1 MKRILIS
8 QNETNNNTDYVLE
21 NGILI
26 EDKAVVDD
34 LHHEVNNSYLDAE
47 MIYQNGDLRVKKIDN
62 KIIIQSYYADTDVA
76 GRRIFYMFYIDDFK
90 SITPEDIVEYLKKD
104 SEMLSRSID
113 VEDEVRLRGN
123 LKRVLSEL
131 EDLISKILENKRVIA
146 IAFIIFL
153 GLLGLYLLTN
163 K

>member
-1 MKRILIS
+1 
-8 QNETNNNTDYVLE
+8 
-21 NGILI
+21 
-26 EDKAVVDD
+26 
-34 LHHEVNNSYLDAE
+34 LHYEVANSYLNAE

-62 KIIIQSYYADTDVA
+62 KIIIQSYYTDTDVA

-113 VEDEVRLRGN
+113 AEDEAKLREN

-131 EDLISKILENKRVIA
+131 EDLISKILENRRAIA
-146 IAFIIFL
+146 VAFIIFL

>member
-21 NGILI
+21 NGKLI
-26 EDKAVVDD
+26 DDKGIGSD
-34 LHHEVNNSYLDAE
+34 LHYEVANSYLNAE

-62 KIIIQSYYADTDVA
+62 KIIIQSYYTDTDVA

-113 VEDEVRLRGN
+113 AEDEAKLREN

-131 EDLISKILENKRVIA
+131 EDLISKILENRRAIA
-146 IAFIIFL
+146 VAFIIFL